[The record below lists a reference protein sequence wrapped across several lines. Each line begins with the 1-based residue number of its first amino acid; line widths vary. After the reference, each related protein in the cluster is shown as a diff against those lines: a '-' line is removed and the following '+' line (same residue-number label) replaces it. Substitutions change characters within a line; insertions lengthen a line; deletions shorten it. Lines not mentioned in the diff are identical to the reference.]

1 MANTTL
7 GTLSTIVAASI
18 AETDRFLIRDIS
30 ANTDF
35 ATTLSEL
42 RLALGSQPV
51 VILTSSTSDA
61 LRVTQTGTGAALRI
75 EDAANPDVSPFLIDN
90 AGNIISGYTTLVST
104 VGASNT
110 AIIPKFQY
118 HDTGTY
124 GSALSTSMW
133 SNNAGLSGQFIFNKS
148 SNNTIGVHKLVP
160 STTDVGA
167 IVFNAS
173 DGVKFVNVGQIIA
186 ETEGTTAL
194 DSMPGRLMFF
204 TTSSGANTTTE
215 RMRINSAG
223 NVGVGTTSPTS
234 IMHINTTSAN
244 TFYRATSNSGVLLAG
259 VKTDATAYVSSE
271 ANYPLVIATNST
283 ERFRVHA
290 NGDIATTGKMT
301 VGSDLTINGVLNSA
315 ATTFALINAANT
327 VTAFN
332 AARSLT
338 LGYTGTNS
346 VTVNFVTGAT
356 ASGQTKTI
364 NIGTGG
370 NVSSATSIVLG
381 SQQGGAVTIA
391 SSLLSYPNAPV
402 TTSAAT
408 YYYMETSGSAGLIQ
422 RKSLANTVSEIV
434 TNASVATAMGIAS
447 SSLVTLTDSQA
458 LTNKTFDKLTDSIAA
473 SYVNIVTT
481 AVLNFTASS
490 TLKVTPT
497 GNVTVTATVPAAGTI
512 ARLLVLTSGVTSYT
526 ITFST
531 GFKVTGTLATGTVTA
546 KYFAM
551 TFISD
556 GTQLIETSRTAAM

>member
-1 MANTTL
+1 
-7 GTLSTIVAASI
+7 
-18 AETDRFLIRDIS
+18 
-30 ANTDF
+30 
-35 ATTLSEL
+35 
-42 RLALGSQPV
+42 
-51 VILTSSTSDA
+51 
-61 LRVTQTGTGAALRI
+61 
-75 EDAANPDVSPFLIDN
+75 
-90 AGNIISGYTTLVST
+90 
-104 VGASNT
+104 
-110 AIIPKFQY
+110 
-118 HDTGTY
+118 
-124 GSALSTSMW
+124 
-133 SNNAGLSGQFIFNKS
+133 
-148 SNNTIGVHKLVP
+148 
-160 STTDVGA
+160 
-167 IVFNAS
+167 
-173 DGVKFVNVGQIIA
+173 
-186 ETEGTTAL
+186 
-194 DSMPGRLMFF
+194 
-204 TTSSGANTTTE
+204 
-215 RMRINSAG
+215 MRINSVG
-223 NVGVGTTSPTS
+223 NIGVGTTSPTS

-290 NGDIATTGKMT
+290 NGDIVTTGKMT

-370 NVSSATSIVLG
+370 NVSSSTSIVLG
-381 SQQGGAVTIA
+381 SQQGGAVTVA

-458 LTNKTFDKLTDSIAA
+458 LTNKTFDKLTDSIAP
-473 SYVNIVTT
+473 SYVNIATT

-497 GNVTVTATVPAAGTI
+497 DNVTVTATVPAAGTI
-512 ARLLVLTSGVTSYT
+512 ARLLVLTSGVTSRT